1 MRFLSLNDINPHS
14 AQGQLRSFF
23 SLLIMM
29 AIKLYAVTGGNKDEK
44 CGRPAAK
51 NNPLAPT
58 RSRNI
63 TPALY
68 SVSGVNLAAIF
79 LLIQQVAS
87 WDPFYFLWWR
97 HCESSNSNGF
107 SSLLNTLLR
116 FNWNEFKNVFLA
128 SCGHLLASCRLLN
141 RAGNVKKRKPVLV
154 SVEKSSSFF
163 SFISC
168 GTWYSYYRPGSRD
181 LISVPVIRRHASW
194 KCVQSLSE
202 SAGAVH
208 SSRFVSLLRLLAP
221 PPFPCGRL
229 MNGQSIQQIRVV
241 GEKQTDINFERTSL
255 DGSNDTA
262 TGQQL
267 STVWPSWQDAKYT
280 TGSLCSLIE
289 HSKWRCWHR
298 NSFKFRLLL
307 QRLFR
312 SSRQITQQPNRKW
325 HNDNTTHTRTTTGPA
340 RLFNSTETA
349 TPTPVRCVSVCVCVC
364 VRVLLGVTTFRRKQ
378 PSVLDDRWPFTHR
391 VGGDRPISQ
400 WQCERHVPHRR
411 GGNNPLDGAV
421 MKFFHWITRGAPHCV
436 SLTTPKFATIPHN
449 IFGKSTR
456 KPARRKKRVATN
468 MFTSWRTFLLRHR

>member
-208 SSRFVSLLRLLAP
+208 SSRFVSLLRLLSAP
-221 PPFPCGRL
+221 PP
-229 MNGQSIQQIRVV
+229 
-241 GEKQTDINFERTSL
+241 
-255 DGSNDTA
+255 
-262 TGQQL
+262 L
-267 STVWPSWQDAKYT
+267 SRADA
-280 TGSLCSLIE
+280 
-289 HSKWRCWHR
+289 
-298 NSFKFRLLL
+298 
-307 QRLFR
+307 
-312 SSRQITQQPNRKW
+312 
-325 HNDNTTHTRTTTGPA
+325 
-340 RLFNSTETA
+340 
-349 TPTPVRCVSVCVCVC
+349 
-364 VRVLLGVTTFRRKQ
+364 
-378 PSVLDDRWPFTHR
+378 
-391 VGGDRPISQ
+391 
-400 WQCERHVPHRR
+400 
-411 GGNNPLDGAV
+411 
-421 MKFFHWITRGAPHCV
+421 
-436 SLTTPKFATIPHN
+436 
-449 IFGKSTR
+449 
-456 KPARRKKRVATN
+456 
-468 MFTSWRTFLLRHR
+468 